1 MTTVYFATNR
11 KNDGTGPFGFGAQIV
26 GQDASQITYAVTD
39 VTNIVLSTE
48 DSGSI
53 ANPTDVSHA
62 TFSAT
67 SSADIVNGGKNLLIF
82 IHGFDNSFDDAIKRS
97 AYNHDWFAAAGPG
110 CDTTVVAFTWPSA
123 GVLIDTPPHLLTDAY
138 KMDQAQAGKSGFH
151 IVNFLTNIDALQKT
165 YRQANP
171 NGRVFLLAHS
181 MGNWALQ
188 AGIQSW
194 FESRG
199 NDDTMFDEVFL
210 AAADEVDET
219 FLLPA
224 GARLSYLPKI
234 SKRISIYYSR
244 ADIVLWLSGAINLNQ
259 RLGSDGPADKSD
271 TSKYPIAKF
280 RLIDCSD
287 VDDYPHLVPF
297 DASHQYYRRSQI
309 VRKDIVSCML
319 AQPAV
324 AGGPVKLG

>member
-1 MTTVYFATNR
+1 MTTVYFGTNR
-11 KNDGTGPFGFGAQIV
+11 KKDGTGAFGFGAQIV

-39 VTNIVLSTE
+39 VTNIVLSAE

-53 ANPTDVSHA
+53 ANPTDVSYA
-62 TFSAT
+62 NFSPT
-67 SSADIVNGGKNLLIF
+67 SSADIVNAGKNLLIF
-82 IHGFDNSFDDAIKRS
+82 IHGFDNSFEDAIKRS
-97 AYNHDWFAAAGPG
+97 AYNHDWFAALGPG
-110 CDTTVVAFTWPSA
+110 CETTVVAFTWPSA

-151 IVNFLTNIDALQKT
+151 IVNFLTNIDALQKA
-165 YRQANP
+165 YRTANP

-188 AGIQSW
+188 AGVQSW

-199 NDDTMFDEVFL
+199 NDDLMFDEVFL
-210 AAADEVDET
+210 AAADEIAET
-219 FLLPA
+219 FLQPA

-234 SKRISIYYSR
+234 ARRISIYYSR
-244 ADIVLWLSGAINLNQ
+244 ADIVMWVSATVNLNQ
-259 RLGSDGPADKSD
+259 RLGFDGPADKSD
-271 TSKYPIAKF
+271 ASKYPPAKF
-280 RLIDCSD
+280 RLVDCSD
-287 VDDYPHLVPF
+287 VNDYDHLVPF

-309 VRKDIVSCML
+309 VRADVASCMS

-324 AGGPVKLG
+324 SGGLVKLG